1 MFFLL
6 LFLLLFFFFFCLR
19 VGILP
24 GQLVSVSH
32 ARVTGL
38 FLLFLLFLT
47 QKAYWVV
54 LVVAV
59 SVSHVTETVTV
70 KGALGLFLFLSAV
83 TESCNSAV
91 QCDRRITTQSFFLL
105 FFFFFFFLQRSSP
118 LPRIHALS
126 KFLVLGP
133 QHSVRDCSHMPVPQR
148 GMLFLTVFAIL
159 TLRHRLDRPPKLT
172 SFSNVSKLL
181 PQSV

>member
-1 MFFLL
+1 MVFFPSAS
-6 LFLLLFFFFFCLR
+6 FFFFFFFSASELEYY
-19 VGILP
+19 P

-32 ARVTGL
+32 AKEVTGL

-91 QCDRRITTQSFFLL
+91 QCDRRITTQSFF
-105 FFFFFFFLQRSSP
+105 FFFFFFFFTKIFTSSADTRAVKI
-118 LPRIHALS
+118 PR
-126 KFLVLGP
+126 F
-133 QHSVRDCSHMPVPQR
+133 
-148 GMLFLTVFAIL
+148 
-159 TLRHRLDRPPKLT
+159 
-172 SFSNVSKLL
+172 
-181 PQSV
+181 